1 VTQPPETGPA
11 PAGAE
16 ESSPVTPPA
25 AASDAEAPE
34 AAAPEAPVATPDAAP
49 QAAPDAAPQVAP
61 EVAAATVAA
70 PPATAAPTPA
80 VFGNASGRSRRG
92 EARTYDFR
100 RPTKLSREHVRVLQ
114 IAQEAF
120 ARQATTILTTFL
132 RAGARLELVGI
143 EQFSYDDYLATLPNP
158 VFITTFTLEPLA
170 GKGLLA
176 YPLDMAM
183 AIVDHMLGGSGR
195 AEQPNRPMTA
205 MESAITNHL
214 LSRLL
219 DEFAASFATITEIQ
233 PALNGFEYN
242 PQLAQAAS
250 GSDTVMVATFGMSV
264 GSREGEAT
272 LVLPFS
278 SFATALN
285 NAASPQL
292 SETALAKRKRAAE
305 ALTARLNLVPVDVSV
320 RFAPL
325 TVSSADLLSLAVG
338 DVLLLRHPPDSPLE
352 VTTNDVTFAYA
363 IASNH
368 RRRLAAAIVP
378 TPYAAAKDSA

>member
-1 VTQPPETGPA
+1 MERDHTRDRTGPQR
-11 PAGAE
+11 AGRP
-16 ESSPVTPPA
+16 SRRRRHRSPPA
-25 AASDAEAPE
+25 AAPGRRARRR
-34 AAAPEAPVATPDAAP
+34 AAAPAAP
-49 QAAPDAAPQVAP
+49 LPPPPAAAAPA
-61 EVAAATVAA
+61 
-70 PPATAAPTPA
+70 PA
-80 VFGNASGRSRRG
+80 VGRSRRG
-92 EARTYDFR
+92 EPRTYDFR

-143 EQFSYDDYLATLPNP
+143 EQFSYDDYVVTLPNP
-158 VFITTFTLEPLA
+158 VFISTFTLEPLA
-170 GKGLLA
+170 GKGMLA
-176 YPLDMAM
+176 YPLDIAM
-183 AIVDHMLGGSGR
+183 AIVDHMLGGSGN
-195 AEQPNRPMTA
+195 ADQPSRPMTA
-205 MESAITNHL
+205 METTITNHL
-214 LSRLL
+214 LDRLL
-219 DEFAASFATITEIQ
+219 DEFAASFAHDHRDPAGAARPRVQ
-233 PALNGFEYN
+233 PAAGPGRRRARTRSWSRRFTM
-242 PQLAQAAS
+242 A
-250 GSDTVMVATFGMSV
+250 V

-278 SFATALN
+278 SFAQALN

-338 DVLLLRHPPDSPLE
+338 DVLLLRHPPDAPLE

-378 TPYAAAKDSA
+378 TPYAAAKDTA

>member
-1 VTQPPETGPA
+1 MRWNVTTPETGPA
-11 PAGAE
+11 HSEPDAQSPSE
-16 ESSPVTPPA
+16 SPVPPA
-25 AASDAEAPE
+25 AAPTAARA
-34 AAAPEAPVATPDAAP
+34 AAAP
-49 QAAPDAAPQVAP
+49 
-61 EVAAATVAA
+61 
-70 PPATAAPTPA
+70 APTA
-80 VFGNASGRSRRG
+80 RSRRG
-92 EARTYDFR
+92 EPRTYDFR

-143 EQFSYDDYLATLPNP
+143 EQFSYDDYVVTLPDP
-158 VFITTFTLEPLA
+158 VFISTFSLEPLA
-170 GKGLLA
+170 GKGMLA
-176 YPLDMAM
+176 YPLDIAM
-183 AIVDHMLGGSGR
+183 AIVDHMLGGSGA

-205 MESAITNHL
+205 METTITNHL
-214 LSRLL
+214 LDRLL
-219 DEFAASFATITEIQ
+219 DEFATSFGTITEIQ
-233 PALNGFEYN
+233 PALLGHEYN
-242 PQLAQAAS
+242 PMLAQAAA
-250 GSDTVMVATFGMSV
+250 GSDTVMVASFTMAV

-278 SFATALN
+278 SFAQALN

-292 SETALAKRKRAAE
+292 SESALAKRKRAAE

-325 TVSSADLLSLAVG
+325 TVSSADLLSLAIG
-338 DVLLLRHPPDSPLE
+338 DVLLLRHPPDAPLE

-378 TPYAAAKDSA
+378 TPYAAAKDTA

>member
-1 VTQPPETGPA
+1 MRWNVTTPETGPA
-11 PAGAE
+11 PSEPDIESPTESPDQVAAE
-16 ESSPVTPPA
+16 AAPAAPAPAPAPPA
-25 AASDAEAPE
+25 APAP
-34 AAAPEAPVATPDAAP
+34 AAPAAVP
-49 QAAPDAAPQVAP
+49 F
-61 EVAAATVAA
+61 
-70 PPATAAPTPA
+70 TPA
-80 VFGNASGRSRRG
+80 AGRRRG
-92 EARTYDFR
+92 EPRTYDFR

-143 EQFSYDDYLATLPNP
+143 EQFSYDDYVVTLPNP
-158 VFITTFTLEPLA
+158 VFISTFSLEPMA
-170 GKGLLA
+170 GKGMLA
-176 YPLDMAM
+176 YPLDIAM

-195 AEQPNRPMTA
+195 ADQPSRPMTA
-205 MESAITNHL
+205 METTITNHL
-214 LSRLL
+214 LDRLL
-219 DEFAASFATITEIQ
+219 DEFATSFATITEIQ
-233 PALNGFEYN
+233 PALLGHEYN
-242 PQLAQAAS
+242 PQLAQAAA
-250 GSDTVMVATFGMSV
+250 GSDTVMVASYTMSV

-278 SFATALN
+278 SFAQALN

-292 SETALAKRKRAAE
+292 SETALAKRRRATE

-338 DVLLLRHPPDSPLE
+338 DVLLLRHPPDAPLE

-378 TPYAAAKDSA
+378 TPYAAAKDTA

>member
-1 VTQPPETGPA
+1 VTQPETGPTPSGAA
-11 PAGAE
+11 PQFPGA
-16 ESSPVTPPA
+16 SPA
-25 AASDAEAPE
+25 AAAP
-34 AAAPEAPVATPDAAP
+34 APGTG
-49 QAAPDAAPQVAP
+49 
-61 EVAAATVAA
+61 T
-70 PPATAAPTPA
+70 
-80 VFGNASGRSRRG
+80 GSRSRRG
-92 EARTYDFR
+92 EPRTYDFR

-120 ARQATTILTTFL
+120 ARQATTILTTSL
-132 RAGARLELVGI
+132 RAGARLELIGI
-143 EQFSYDDYLATLPNP
+143 EQFAYDDYLATLPNP
-158 VFITTFTLEPLA
+158 VFISTFTLEPLA

-176 YPLDMAM
+176 YPLDIAM
-183 AIVDHMLGGSGR
+183 ATVDHMLGGSGR
-195 AEQPNRPMTA
+195 AEQPNRPMTV
-205 MESAITNHL
+205 METAITNHL

-219 DEFAASFATITEIQ
+219 DEFAASFATVTEIQ

-250 GSDTVMVATFGMSV
+250 GSDTVMVATFTMAV
-264 GSREGEAT
+264 GGREGEAT

-278 SFATALN
+278 SFAQALAS
-285 NAASPQL
+285 AASPQL
-292 SETALAKRKRAAE
+292 SETALAKRQRAAE

-338 DVLLLRHPPDSPLE
+338 DVLLLRHPPDAPLE

-378 TPYAAAKDSA
+378 TPYAAKDTA

>member
-1 VTQPPETGPA
+1 MRWNVTQPDPGPA
-11 PAGAE
+11 PE
-16 ESSPVTPPA
+16 
-25 AASDAEAPE
+25 
-34 AAAPEAPVATPDAAP
+34 APEAPVPAASPASAAQPAPYPGAAAP
-49 QAAPDAAPQVAP
+49 AGSP
-61 EVAAATVAA
+61 
-70 PPATAAPTPA
+70 TAA
-80 VFGNASGRSRRG
+80 GRSRRG
-92 EARTYDFR
+92 EPRTYDFR

-143 EQFSYDDYLATLPNP
+143 EQFSYDDYLVTLPNP
-158 VFITTFTLEPLA
+158 VFISTFTLEPLA

-183 AIVDHMLGGSGR
+183 ATVDHMLGGSGA

-205 MESAITNHL
+205 METAITNHL

-250 GSDTVMVATFGMSV
+250 GSDTVMVATYEMSI
-264 GSREGEAT
+264 GNREGEAT

-278 SFATALN
+278 SFAQALN

-305 ALTARLNLVPVDVSV
+305 ALAARLNLVPVDVSV

-338 DVLLLRHPPDSPLE
+338 DVLLLRHPPDAPLE

-368 RRRLAAAIVP
+368 RRRLAASIIP
-378 TPYAAAKDSA
+378 TPYAAAKDTA

>member
-1 VTQPPETGPA
+1 VTQPPEAGPA

-16 ESSPVTPPA
+16 ESSPVRPPA
-25 AASDAEAPE
+25 VTPHAVAPEQSAPE
-34 AAAPEAPVATPDAAP
+34 AAAP
-49 QAAPDAAPQVAP
+49 
-61 EVAAATVAA
+61 VAAAPAAA
-70 PPATAAPTPA
+70 PA
-80 VFGNASGRSRRG
+80 GGGRSRRG
-92 EARTYDFR
+92 EPRTYDFR

-143 EQFSYDDYLATLPNP
+143 EQFSYDDYLATLPDT

-183 AIVDHMLGGSGR
+183 AIVDHMLGGSGK

-205 MESAITNHL
+205 MESAITTHL
-214 LSRLL
+214 LGRLL
-219 DEFAASFATITEIQ
+219 DEFASCFGTITELQ

-242 PQLAQAAS
+242 PQLAQAAA
-250 GSDTVMVATFGMSV
+250 GSDTVMVATFEMSV

-292 SETALAKRKRAAE
+292 SETALAKRRRAAE

-378 TPYAAAKDSA
+378 TPYAAAKDTA

>member
-1 VTQPPETGPA
+1 MRDNVTQPETGPDA
-11 PAGAE
+11 PEAGPQ
-16 ESSPVTPPA
+16 SPEASPEAAPA
-25 AASDAEAPE
+25 AAEAT
-34 AAAPEAPVATPDAAP
+34 APEAPAAAAAP
-49 QAAPDAAPQVAP
+49 QPAASPFV
-61 EVAAATVAA
+61 
-70 PPATAAPTPA
+70 PPSAPTA
-80 VFGNASGRSRRG
+80 VGRSRRG
-92 EARTYDFR
+92 EPRTYDFR

-120 ARQATTILTTFL
+120 ARQATTILTTLL
-132 RAGARLELVGI
+132 RAGARMELVGI
-143 EQFSYDDYLATLPNP
+143 EQFSYDDYLVTLPDQ
-158 VFITTFTLEPLA
+158 VFITTFTIEPLA
-170 GKGLLA
+170 GKGMLA

-183 AIVDHMLGGSGR
+183 ATVDHMLGGSGR
-195 AEQPNRPMTA
+195 AQQPNRPMTA
-205 MESAITNHL
+205 METTITTHL
-214 LSRLL
+214 LTRLL
-219 DEFAASFATITEIQ
+219 DEFARSFATITELQ

-242 PQLAQAAS
+242 PQLAQAAA
-250 GSDTVMVATFGMSV
+250 GSDTVMVATFAMAV

-278 SFATALN
+278 SFAQALN

-292 SETALAKRKRAAE
+292 SETALRKRQRATE

-325 TVSSADLLSLAVG
+325 SVSSADLLSLAVG

-368 RRRLAAAIVP
+368 RRRLAASIVP
-378 TPYAAAKDSA
+378 TPHAAVKDTA

>member
-1 VTQPPETGPA
+1 VTAPEAGPS
-11 PAGAE
+11 PAGADPE
-16 ESSPVTPPA
+16 TPA
-25 AASDAEAPE
+25 ARPWPE
-34 AAAPEAPVATPDAAP
+34 AAGSATAPAAGATGTSAAPGRAPLVTPVAVPVAT
-49 QAAPDAAPQVAP
+49 
-61 EVAAATVAA
+61 
-70 PPATAAPTPA
+70 
-80 VFGNASGRSRRG
+80 RSRRG
-92 EARTYDFR
+92 EPRTYDFR

-132 RAGARLELVGI
+132 RAGARLELMGI
-143 EQFSYDDYLATLPNP
+143 EQFSYDDYLVTLPNP
-158 VFITTFTLEPLA
+158 VFISTFTLEPLA

-176 YPLDMAM
+176 YPLDIAM
-183 AIVDHMLGGSGR
+183 ATVDHMLGGSGT

-205 MESAITNHL
+205 MESTITNHL

-219 DEFAASFATITEIQ
+219 DEFAESFATITELQ
-233 PALNGFEYN
+233 PALSGVEYN

-250 GSDTVMVATFGMSV
+250 GSDTVMVATFAMAV
-264 GSREGEAT
+264 GSREGQAT

-278 SFATALN
+278 SFAQALN

-292 SETALAKRKRAAE
+292 SDTALAKRRRAAE

-338 DVLLLRHPPDSPLE
+338 DVLLLRHPPDAPLE

-378 TPYAAAKDSA
+378 TPHAAVKDSA

>member
-1 VTQPPETGPA
+1 MRWNVTTPETGPA
-11 PAGAE
+11 PSEPDIESPTESPDQVAAE
-16 ESSPVTPPA
+16 VAPAAPAPAAPAPAPAPPA
-25 AASDAEAPE
+25 APAP
-34 AAAPEAPVATPDAAP
+34 AAPAA
-49 QAAPDAAPQVAP
+49 VSF
-61 EVAAATVAA
+61 
-70 PPATAAPTPA
+70 TPA
-80 VFGNASGRSRRG
+80 AGRRRG
-92 EARTYDFR
+92 EPRTYDFR

-143 EQFSYDDYLATLPNP
+143 EQFSYDDYVVTLPNP
-158 VFITTFTLEPLA
+158 VFISTFSLEPMA
-170 GKGLLA
+170 GKGMLA
-176 YPLDMAM
+176 YPLDIAM

-195 AEQPNRPMTA
+195 ADQPSRPMTA
-205 MESAITNHL
+205 METTITNHL
-214 LSRLL
+214 LDRLL
-219 DEFAASFATITEIQ
+219 DEFATSFATITEIQ
-233 PALNGFEYN
+233 PALLGHEYN
-242 PQLAQAAS
+242 PQLAQAAA
-250 GSDTVMVATFGMSV
+250 GSDTVMVASYTMSV

-278 SFATALN
+278 SFAQALN

-292 SETALAKRKRAAE
+292 SETALAKRRRATE

-338 DVLLLRHPPDSPLE
+338 DVLLLRHPPDAPLE

-378 TPYAAAKDSA
+378 TPYAAAKDTA

>member
-1 VTQPPETGPA
+1 VTSPETGPA
-11 PAGAE
+11 PSEAGPQSEDA
-16 ESSPVTPPA
+16 SPLAAAAPPA
-25 AASDAEAPE
+25 AAP
-34 AAAPEAPVATPDAAP
+34 P
-49 QAAPDAAPQVAP
+49 
-61 EVAAATVAA
+61 AAATPAA
-70 PPATAAPTPA
+70 PSPGGTAAAAT
-80 VFGNASGRSRRG
+80 GTGSGTRSRRG

-100 RPTKLSREHVRVLQ
+100 RPTKLSRDHVRVLQ
-114 IAQEAF
+114 VAQEAF

-143 EQFSYDDYLATLPNP
+143 EQFAYDDYLATLPNP
-158 VFITTFTLEPLA
+158 VFISTFTLEPLA

-176 YPLDMAM
+176 YPLDIAM
-183 AIVDHMLGGSGR
+183 ATVDHMLGGSGT

-205 MESAITNHL
+205 METAITNHL

-219 DEFAASFATITEIQ
+219 DEFATSFAAITEIQ

-250 GSDTVMVATFGMSV
+250 GSDTVMVATFAMAI

-278 SFATALN
+278 SFAQALN

-292 SETALAKRKRAAE
+292 SETALAKRRRAAE

-338 DVLLLRHPPDSPLE
+338 DVLLLRHPPDAPLE

-378 TPYAAAKDSA
+378 TPHAAAAKDSA

>member
-1 VTQPPETGPA
+1 VTQPETGSTPD
-11 PAGAE
+11 GAVPP
-16 ESSPVTPPA
+16 SPDEVRA
-25 AASDAEAPE
+25 AAAEQPL
-34 AAAPEAPVATPDAAP
+34 AAP
-49 QAAPDAAPQVAP
+49 
-61 EVAAATVAA
+61 
-70 PPATAAPTPA
+70 APTPA
-80 VFGNASGRSRRG
+80 ATPTAAPAAAPATGRSRRG
-92 EARTYDFR
+92 EPRTYDFR

-132 RAGARLELVGI
+132 RAGARLELIGI

-158 VFITTFTLEPLA
+158 VFISTFTLEPLA

-176 YPLDMAM
+176 YPLDIAM
-183 AIVDHMLGGSGR
+183 ATVDHMLGGSGR

-205 MESAITNHL
+205 MESTITNHL

-219 DEFAASFATITEIQ
+219 DEFAASFGTITELQ
-233 PALNGFEYN
+233 PALSGLEYN

-250 GSDTVMVATFGMSV
+250 GSDTVMVATFSMAV

-278 SFATALN
+278 SFAQALN

-292 SETALAKRKRAAE
+292 SESALRKRKRATE

-338 DVLLLRHPPDSPLE
+338 DVLLLRHAPDSPLE

-378 TPYAAAKDSA
+378 TPQAAKETA

>member
-1 VTQPPETGPA
+1 MRWNVTQPETGPA
-11 PAGAE
+11 PSQAGRQ
-16 ESSPVTPPA
+16 SSVASPA
-25 AASDAEAPE
+25 APAWVPAP
-34 AAAPEAPVATPDAAP
+34 AA
-49 QAAPDAAPQVAP
+49 Q
-61 EVAAATVAA
+61 
-70 PPATAAPTPA
+70 
-80 VFGNASGRSRRG
+80 GSGTSARSRRG
-92 EARTYDFR
+92 EPRTYDFR

-143 EQFSYDDYLATLPNP
+143 EQFSYDDYLETLPNP
-158 VFITTFTLEPLA
+158 VFISTFTLEPLA

-183 AIVDHMLGGSGR
+183 ATVDHMLGGSGR
-195 AEQPNRPMTA
+195 TEQPNRPMTA
-205 MESAITNHL
+205 METAITTHL

-219 DEFAASFATITEIQ
+219 DEFATSFAAITEIQ
-233 PALNGFEYN
+233 PALDGFEYN
-242 PQLAQAAS
+242 PQLAQAAA
-250 GSDTVMVATFGMSV
+250 GSDTVMVATFAMAV

-278 SFATALN
+278 SFAQALN

-338 DVLLLRHPPDSPLE
+338 DVLLLRHPQDAPLE

-368 RRRLAAAIVP
+368 RRRLAAAIIP
-378 TPYAAAKDSA
+378 TPASSQTPAQKDTA

>member
-1 VTQPPETGPA
+1 VA
-11 PAGAE
+11 
-16 ESSPVTPPA
+16 SSR
-25 AASDAEAPE
+25 
-34 AAAPEAPVATPDAAP
+34 
-49 QAAPDAAPQVAP
+49 
-61 EVAAATVAA
+61 
-70 PPATAAPTPA
+70 
-80 VFGNASGRSRRG
+80 SGRRG
-92 EARTYDFR
+92 EPRTYDFR

-114 IAQEAF
+114 IAQESF

-158 VFITTFTLEPLA
+158 VFISTFTLEPLA

-176 YPLDMAM
+176 YPLDIAM
-183 AIVDHMLGGSGR
+183 ATVDHMLGGSGR
-195 AEQPNRPMTA
+195 AQQPNRPMTA
-205 MESAITNHL
+205 METSITNHL
-214 LSRLL
+214 LGRLL
-219 DEFAASFATITEIQ
+219 DEFASSFAHITEIQ

-242 PQLAQAAS
+242 PQLAQAAA
-250 GSDTVMVATFGMSV
+250 GSDTVMVASYSMAV

-278 SFATALN
+278 SFAQALN

-292 SETALAKRKRAAE
+292 SESALAKRKRATE

-338 DVLLLRHPPDSPLE
+338 DVLLLRHPPDAPLE

-378 TPYAAAKDSA
+378 TPHAAAKETA

>member
-1 VTQPPETGPA
+1 MRWNVTEPSTGPA
-11 PAGAE
+11 PTEPDTQSAAE
-16 ESSPVTPPA
+16 SPASPATPA
-25 AASDAEAPE
+25 AA
-34 AAAPEAPVATPDAAP
+34 
-49 QAAPDAAPQVAP
+49 
-61 EVAAATVAA
+61 
-70 PPATAAPTPA
+70 AAPTAPT
-80 VFGNASGRSRRG
+80 GRRRG
-92 EARTYDFR
+92 APKTYDFR

-143 EQFSYDDYLATLPNP
+143 EQSSYDDYLVTLPNP
-158 VFITTFTLEPLA
+158 VYISTFSLEPMA
-170 GKGLLA
+170 GKGMLA
-176 YPLDMAM
+176 YPLDIAM
-183 AIVDHMLGGSGR
+183 AIVDHMLGGSGT
-195 AEQPNRPMTA
+195 ADQPSRPMTA
-205 MESAITNHL
+205 METTITNHL
-214 LSRLL
+214 LDRLL
-219 DEFAASFATITEIQ
+219 DEFAVSFATITDIQ
-233 PALNGFEYN
+233 PALLGHEYN
-242 PQLAQAAS
+242 PQLAQAAA
-250 GSDTVMVATFGMSV
+250 GSDTVMVASFTMSV
-264 GSREGEAT
+264 GSREGQAT

-278 SFATALN
+278 SFAQALN

-292 SETALAKRKRAAE
+292 SDTALAKRKRATE

-338 DVLLLRHPPDSPLE
+338 DVLLLRHPPDAPLE

-378 TPYAAAKDSA
+378 TPYAAAKDTA